1 MYTDPLGW
9 TSIHPKLGLYRYEGM
24 AQRRSVPSKPI
35 LFLHG
40 TLSSHRAWSKLAEQ
54 FWAEGANYIYAVDV
68 ESLHNAI
75 TMPDFSAYLAEVIR
89 FLLDVERGGEPE
101 LALIAYAA
109 GAVNAYRYW
118 LEYADQSRLMMLFL
132 LAAPHD
138 RTMFPLLHEQYIHA
152 GPDNHQPRPSD
163 TFQNFTRVEAVQTQS
178 STVLVNIFGNLMG
191 PDFDGVVRGLRL
203 PEAINQVLPLDHQSL
218 NKDSRVA
225 KILLGYLQ
233 GGYYQVKLKLVGLRL
248 RREDSEGL
256 SGPVAFE
263 VDRQRTPPDT
273 VFQGITERL
282 YLFEERVPPLYTMA
296 YPVTASSATITLQL
310 RDLSNVSGRRRRM
323 YTRLHIPLKKD
334 EGSIHSMQDSEGSDL
349 LWRVACQ
356 RMPVVLGESAP
367 ESPDIGRGI

>member
-1 MYTDPLGW
+1 MYTDPSSW
-9 TSIHPKLGLYRYEGM
+9 TCIHPKLGLYRYEGM
-24 AQRRSVPSKPI
+24 AQRRSLPSKPI

-40 TLSSHRAWSKLAEQ
+40 TLSSYRSWSKLAEQ
-54 FWAEGANYIYAVDV
+54 LWAEGANYIYAVDV
-68 ESLHNAI
+68 ESLHNAV
-75 TMPDFSAYLAEVIR
+75 TMPQFSVYLAEVIQ
-89 FLLDVERGGEPE
+89 FLLDVERGGESE

-132 LAAPHD
+132 IAAPHD
-138 RTMFPLLHEQYIHA
+138 RTTFPLLREIYINA
-152 GPDNHQPRPSD
+152 GVENNQPRPSD
-163 TFQNFTRVEAVQTQS
+163 TFQNFTRVEAVQAQS

-218 NKDSRVA
+218 NKDQRVA
-225 KILLGYLQ
+225 KIILSYLQ
-233 GGYYQVKLKLVGLRL
+233 GEYYQVKLKLVGLRL
-248 RREDSEGL
+248 RREDGEGL

-263 VDRQRTPPDT
+263 VDRHRTPPDT

-282 YLFEERVPPLYTMA
+282 YLFEERVPPIYTMA
-296 YPVTASSATITLQL
+296 YPVSASSATITLQL
-310 RDLSNVSGRRRRM
+310 RDLSNVSSRRRRM

-349 LWRVACQ
+349 LWRVTCQ
-356 RMPVVLGESAP
+356 RMPIVLGEWSK
-367 ESPDIGRGI
+367 ELPDIGRGI